1 MNNEQCTIFAQT
13 ERSSQMHL
21 DDAEVQPKIT
31 QKRSGCVMNNVQ
43 FTMNNE
49 QWEKV
54 KLGEVGKISMC
65 KRVFSFETSTEGE
78 IPFYKIGT
86 FGKDADAFI
95 SRQLYEEYKSKFSY
109 PKVGDILISAS
120 GTIGR
125 TVVYDGEPAYFQ
137 DSNIIWIDNDETIV
151 LNQFL
156 YYQYQIISWNLEGS
170 TIARLYNDNFNKIE
184 ITIPDLPAQRRIAAI
199 LASADK
205 VIAATQKTIAKYK
218 QIKQGMMEDLLNE
231 QCTMNNVQWKK
242 VKLGEC
248 CDKITDGCHI
258 KPKCV
263 AKSQFLML
271 SSQNIKDNK
280 LDLSDVSYLTFD
292 DFERENHRT
301 NIKAGDVLLTIV
313 GTVGRTYLVKEN
325 DVNFTLQRSVAVLA
339 PKATLDSSF
348 LLYTLN
354 NLQFVL
360 ENEAHGC
367 AQKGIY
373 LKQLNQ
379 LLISIPDLAAQRRIA
394 AILSGIDAKI
404 AAEEKVLQKY
414 EKVKKGLMERLLEED
429 NDE

>member
-1 MNNEQCTIFAQT
+1 MKTEQEHNDEQCT
-13 ERSSQMHL
+13 
-21 DDAEVQPKIT
+21 
-31 QKRSGCVMNNVQ
+31 MNNVQ
-43 FTMNNE
+43 
-49 QWEKV
+49 WKKV
-54 KLGEVGKISMC
+54 KLGECCTIHGRIGFRGYTTDDLVEKGYGAIT
-65 KRVFSFETSTEGE
+65 FSPSDIHNFKLCYDDCDYITW
-78 IPFYKIGT
+78 K
-86 FGKDADAFI
+86 K
-95 SRQLYEEYKSKFSY
+95 YEES
-109 PKVGDILISAS
+109 PEIKVFNGDILFCKTASIGKCAYVEGLKEKATINPQFVVLKNFQCDSKFLFYKLISY
-120 GTIGR
+120 G
-125 TVVYDGEPAYFQ
+125 FQ
-137 DSNIIWIDNDETIV
+137 TQVQGITG
-151 LNQFL
+151 
-156 YYQYQIISWNLEGS
+156 GS
-170 TIARLYNDNFNKIE
+170 TIKTMSQEKLSLEE
-184 ITIPDLPAQRRIAAI
+184 ISVPDLPAQRRIAAI
-199 LASADK
+199 LTSADK

-218 QIKQGMMEDLLNE
+218 QIKQGMMEDLLKPKE
-231 QCTMNNVQWKK
+231 GWKM
-242 VKLGEC
+242 VKLGEVC
-248 CDKITDGCHI
+248 ERITDGCHI

-379 LLISIPDLAAQRRIA
+379 LLISIPDLTEQRRIA

-414 EKVKKGLMERLLEED
+414 EKVKKGLMERLLEE
-429 NDE
+429 

>member
-1 MNNEQCTIFAQT
+1 MKTEWVHKKLGDDDVAKIIMGQSPSSASYNDENIGLPFLQGCADFGEVFPKTSVYCNEPLKVAPQNSILMSVRAPVGTINKADQKYIVGRGLCSIVSLINNDYLYYYLLQNKNRLEQKAQGST
-13 ERSSQMHL
+13 FLAINS
-21 DDAEVQPKIT
+21 AEVNDFD
-31 QKRSGCVMNNVQ
+31 V
-43 FTMNNE
+43 
-49 QWEKV
+49 
-54 KLGEVGKISMC
+54 
-65 KRVFSFETSTEGE
+65 
-78 IPFYKIGT
+78 
-86 FGKDADAFI
+86 
-95 SRQLYEEYKSKFSY
+95 SY
-109 PKVGDILISAS
+109 PESL
-120 GTIGR
+120 
-125 TVVYDGEPAYFQ
+125 
-137 DSNIIWIDNDETIV
+137 
-151 LNQFL
+151 
-156 YYQYQIISWNLEGS
+156 S
-170 TIARLYNDNFNKIE
+170 T
-184 ITIPDLPAQRRIAAI
+184 QRRIAAI
-199 LASADK
+199 LTSADK